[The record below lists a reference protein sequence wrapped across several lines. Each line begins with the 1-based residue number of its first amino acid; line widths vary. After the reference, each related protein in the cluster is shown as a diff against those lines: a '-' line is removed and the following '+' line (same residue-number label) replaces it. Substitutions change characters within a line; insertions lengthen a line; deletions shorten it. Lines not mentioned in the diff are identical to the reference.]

1 MSVVVDNMEASEMQE
16 DSIARHKSKRGIA
29 EKLINFTE
37 DEEQQYEEQSDP
49 EEIFVKPNNPPRR
62 VTRKKNTETLKIE
75 LELEREKIALERER
89 LRVELEKLAVERE
102 RNQISRQLNS
112 SEQNNSLPFKVKLQ
126 PLNPKFDDI
135 LTFLSEFEAV

>member
-16 DSIARHKSKRGIA
+16 DSIARHKPKRGIA

-49 EEIFVKPNNPPRR
+49 EETFVKPKNPPRR

-89 LRVELEKLAVERE
+89 LRVELE
-102 RNQISRQLNS
+102 
-112 SEQNNSLPFKVKLQ
+112 
-126 PLNPKFDDI
+126 
-135 LTFLSEFEAV
+135 